1 MREGDEIPRINPLFS
16 LTVLHLYVMSSVA
29 AANAFCG
36 GHPTRMLMGVASI
49 ARAIMKRLIESF
61 LHKKW
66 TNISVVKLSST
77 EAGVVKCCEDKW
89 NDVAMGL
96 HESARSQDA
105 RETVNENTC
114 KPLRIARGVV
124 TNAVKTLPYAFS
136 SALAVL
142 HKIRVV
148 TILPRM
154 MILV

>member
-16 LTVLHLYVMSSVA
+16 LTVLHLYVMSSFA

-105 RETVNENTC
+105 RETVNEN
-114 KPLRIARGVV
+114 
-124 TNAVKTLPYAFS
+124 
-136 SALAVL
+136 
-142 HKIRVV
+142 
-148 TILPRM
+148 
-154 MILV
+154 

>member
-1 MREGDEIPRINPLFS
+1 
-16 LTVLHLYVMSSVA
+16 
-29 AANAFCG
+29 
-36 GHPTRMLMGVASI
+36 MLMGVASI

-66 TNISVVKLSST
+66 ANISVVKLSST

-96 HESARSQDA
+96 HESAWSQDA

-114 KPLRIARGVV
+114 KPLRIAIGIV
-124 TNAVKTLPYAFS
+124 TNAVKTLP